1 MDLRFPIISDAMFP
15 EHAKPV
21 KKVKIQQ
28 TKKFKAKTPK
38 TIRDNTR
45 NILDEKYRM
54 YIEQSAMAENEVVPG
69 DNHLLLLLIL
79 VKFERQSIPKIYRE
93 KAIKR
98 ARQNKRFAQDYQ
110 IAENAQSDMDDLVAN
125 LEKEDLQKQYAK
137 EREMFE
143 LYLWANLRAQKQKY
157 YTDERHAL
165 ELKQLQE
172 RAKKYFLKNK
182 TARAKMIN
190 FANQINA
197 EKTVTKPLP
206 EIDLQDLYELYH
218 YDMGEIVKYVNSRNK

>member
-38 TIRDNTR
+38 IIRDNTR

-54 YIEQSAMAENEVVPG
+54 YIEQSAMTENEVVPG
-69 DNHLLLLLIL
+69 DNHLLLLLML
-79 VKFERQSIPKIYRE
+79 VKFERRSIPKIYRE
-93 KAIKR
+93 KAIER

-110 IAENAQSDMDDLVAN
+110 IAENAQSDMDDLVAD
-125 LEKEDLQKQYAK
+125 LEKEDLQKQHAK

-172 RAKKYFLKNK
+172 RAKKYFLKK
-182 TARAKMIN
+182 KIARAKMIN
-190 FANQINA
+190 FVNQINA
-197 EKTVTKPLP
+197 EKTAIKPLP